1 MTKPVADATIV
12 GDLRDGTTFADHDR
26 AYSFG
31 DKDGKPFVTVTF
43 GQAAPETFSVDYSAT
58 LSPRPGSGVRGPG
71 FVLWRQLIRKRD
83 HTFQPP
89 VPENT
94 VRFGI
99 PNACTTCHDD
109 RSPEWATRQMN
120 EWWGD
125 ADRRGKAVT
134 LADTMYRAGSGDV
147 STLPA
152 LARLA
157 VNRSQGLPVRASAA
171 EYIARL
177 ISEGRSD
184 GAKAA
189 KVTGPRIPDPV
200 IPFSAERSGPWPA
213 LLPPSSDPPRS
224 LFP

>member
-1 MTKPVADATIV
+1 MSDVN
-12 GDLRDGTTFADHDR
+12 
-26 AYSFG
+26 
-31 DKDGKPFVTVTF
+31 
-43 GQAAPETFSVDYSAT
+43 
-58 LSPRPGSGVRGPG
+58 
-71 FVLWRQLIRKRD
+71 WRMLVRKRD

-94 VRFGI
+94 ARFGI
-99 PNACTTCHDD
+99 PNACTTCDDD

-157 VNRSQGLPVRASAA
+157 VDRSQGLLVRASAA

-189 KVTGPRIPDPV
+189 KVAGSRIPDPGSRH
-200 IPFSAERSGPWPA
+200 PFFS
-213 LLPPSSDPPRS
+213 
-224 LFP
+224 